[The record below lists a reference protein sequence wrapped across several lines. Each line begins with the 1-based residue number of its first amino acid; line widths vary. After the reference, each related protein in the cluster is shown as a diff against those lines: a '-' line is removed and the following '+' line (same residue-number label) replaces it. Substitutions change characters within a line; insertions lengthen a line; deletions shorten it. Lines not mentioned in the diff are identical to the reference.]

1 MDQHLLSADNSLA
14 VLQKVDLVTLHPNRD
29 NDNNEMITTARE
41 NIALVLREFLS
52 KREKTFDRVSVV
64 DGFLFVFND
73 ADFSQWQTLT
83 WWEQRKRIRTF
94 KNHRPYRKRA
104 HLVLQHSALSHYMD
118 YSDEMVAGSDKP
130 EVKHAWMRK
139 RLIMKECFWNA
150 IDSISHAAYF
160 KQKYRDQFPAL
171 CVLLCNIHHTDGSEK
186 QLVLGI
192 DNGTGSLY
200 KKKSRHSSLIRF
212 LYKMFK
218 LFFKSGVFY
227 IGGLELGLQETDS
240 ELSFHGSGAVVYQ
253 EW

>member
-1 MDQHLLSADNSLA
+1 MIQQPISAETLSSG
-14 VLQKVDLVTLHPNRD
+14 LQEFDLVTLHPVRADDDKLINV
-29 NDNNEMITTARE
+29 ARE
-41 NIALVLREFLS
+41 NISLVLRDFLK
-52 KREKTFDRVSVV
+52 KRKNSFEAISVI

-73 ADFSQWQTLT
+73 TDFSRWRTLN
-83 WWEQRKRIRTF
+83 WWEQRKRIRTI
-94 KNHRPYRKRA
+94 KDHKSYRERAYSVLLHSDLSPYI
-104 HLVLQHSALSHYMD
+104 D
-118 YSDEMVAGSDKP
+118 YSDEMVAGSDRP

-139 RLIMKECFWNA
+139 RLVMKECFWNA

-160 KQKYRDQFPAL
+160 KRKYLEQFPAH
-171 CVLLCNIHHTDGSEK
+171 CVLLCNVHQHDGSEK

-212 LYKMFK
+212 LYKIYK

-253 EW
+253 GW